1 MNWLAARTLAT
12 QYVAQLLLFSDTQ
25 VAVAV
30 ADTAPQ
36 TKEQSRFFH
45 LLALNMPL
53 PKYAE

>member
-1 MNWLAARTLAT
+1 MNWLAALTLAT

-25 VAVAV
+25 VAVAA

-45 LLALNMPL
+45 LLSLDMPCL
-53 PKYAE
+53 KYAE